1 MRTVYFSD
9 GLVSQGQGGRGDI
22 ECEIRA
28 GDICIVEPHNPRNKA
43 NGHRGR
49 VCEFTGK
56 SRERGHSLLAH
67 VQFQDEKGG
76 YGYIDPSDLKPYTKP

>member
-9 GLVSQGQGGRGDI
+9 GSMSRGQGGRGDI
-22 ECEIRA
+22 DCEIHA
-28 GDICIVEPHNPRNKA
+28 GDICIVEPYNPRNKA

-56 SRERGHSLLAH
+56 SRGHSLLAH
-67 VQFQDEKGG
+67 VRFQDEKGG
-76 YGYIDPSDLKPYTKP
+76 YGYIDPSDLKPYVATQS